1 MTALAPIVLFI
12 FKRPDHLRS
21 TISSLK
27 RCKEFADSKVIVF
40 GDGPKDA
47 ADRTAVEAARRV
59 AQQQL
64 GTNAEYRFAEKNA
77 GLASSII
84 SGVNEVT
91 RRLGR
96 AIVLE
101 DDLEFSPRFLTFMN
115 SALHRY
121 ETEKDVYQVS
131 GQLFDT
137 PEFYDRKAAVFL
149 PFTSSWGWGTWRRS
163 WERFDPSAAG
173 WECLAKDSV
182 LRHRFNLG
190 GTYDFSTML
199 ERQMTGHGDS
209 WAIRWYWS
217 VFRNDGVACF
227 PPVSLVRNT
236 GMDGSGTHGRGRL
249 RRFNSSPDLR
259 QVGSI
264 ELPGLPTVDHSDF
277 DHVKKAIW
285 RQNGG
290 WLGAATDVLRRRLFK
305 LTGRHM

>member
-1 MTALAPIVLFI
+1 
-12 FKRPDHLRS
+12 
-21 TISSLK
+21 
-27 RCKEFADSKVIVF
+27 
-40 GDGPKDA
+40 
-47 ADRTAVEAARRV
+47 V
-59 AQQQL
+59 AQEQL
-64 GTNAEYRFAEKNA
+64 GANAEYRFGERNA
-77 GLASSII
+77 GLAESII

-91 RRLGR
+91 RRFGR

-101 DDLEFSPRFLTFMN
+101 DDLEFSPEFLSYMN

-121 ETEKDVYQVS
+121 ESDNHVYQVS

-137 PEFYDRKAAVFL
+137 PEFHGRSAAVFL
-149 PFTSSWGWGTWRRS
+149 PFTSSWGWGTWRRA
-163 WERFDPSAAG
+163 WERFDPSATG
-173 WECLAKDSV
+173 WECLAKDSS
-182 LRHRFNLG
+182 LRQKFNLN

-236 GMDGSGTHGRGRL
+236 GMDGSGTHGRGIL
-249 RRFNSSPDLR
+249 RRFNSKFELR
-259 QVGSI
+259 QVEGI
-264 ELPGLPTVDHSDF
+264 EFPNRSAVVDSEF
-277 DHVKKAIW
+277 DLVKKALW

-290 WLGAATDVLRRRLFK
+290 WLGATTDLLRRRLFK